1 MKLFKLRLNPLYFVL
16 IIFSFLLT
24 ALSQTRDST
33 GSQPPALKQLQKNP
47 ASDTAAKKTPSADSV
62 SKKIPSADSGKSSKA
77 AKADTGKAKDKLT
90 DTVYYSAEGG
100 YIDYDVDKKV
110 MNLVGNAMVKY
121 QNVTLFADTINY
133 TIDDALLSATG
144 KPQLVEGADTTVG
157 ETMLYNMKT
166 KRGRVRFAS
175 THMDDAFF
183 NGRSIIKSDK
193 NELYVNQG
201 DYTTCAYPDTPH
213 YYFTGKNIKLI
224 PEKEIIGRPVV
235 LSIGDAPVAYLPF
248 FMFPINKDRK
258 SGILTPSYGGHPESG
273 GYIDNLGYYWVP
285 NDYAD
290 FLASMRVQDFQQL
303 VFNGNANYNVKYT
316 LNGNVSG
323 RYTYDGTFAQ
333 QSQQW
338 SLDYSHQQNLT
349 PDGNLTLSG
358 RGSMVSNQTFY
369 RYFSEDSSELLN
381 QNITSNLSLTKR
393 FESINASGSINWNRS
408 QNLETNLISQDLP
421 SVSFSLPSRPIFP
434 YTPPEDGPGAT
445 KKDSVAPWYSTITYS
460 YNINGLQKIQT
471 QPGDTSNY
479 QRKAINQGLSLS
491 APFKLFKYFT
501 MNPNFSAS
509 TATFDSYQD
518 TSAMVGDSLHV
529 NVYTYDTVSLH
540 NAIKDTFK
548 IADTVQETVYD
559 TTVRRIKSA
568 TLQSIPQYKTHN
580 EWKTDYAWN
589 AGTDLSTVLY
599 GLYPVNLFNFVGIR
613 HTLTPH
619 IGYTFTPKHDL
630 PIKFFPIAS
639 YDGPHDESQK
649 INLSIDNQFQ
659 GKTVTP
665 STTQGEK
672 PKEDKFQLFSLGVS
686 TAYDFE
692 AKTRKW
698 SDLALNGSTSYS
710 LFHITYDSD
719 YWLYDMNDQ
728 LTRPQLHSW
737 DLGLSPTTALA
748 AKGTLWEGDKIAET
762 GMYSKNDLH
771 YRNAGPQTWQISLSP
786 AYSYSQ
792 SRATLQD
799 AFVTTKNYTL
809 STSASLNFSRIWSM
823 SWSSYYNFVTNQM
836 VGHNFHFTC
845 DLECWDM
852 QFNWQPNGSYNAGYY
867 FRINVKKIPEIF
879 WEQRG

>member
-1 MKLFKLRLNPLYFVL
+1 MKLFKLRLNSRYFIL
-16 IIFSFLLT
+16 IVISFLLS
-24 ALSQTRDST
+24 ALSQTRDT
-33 GSQPPALKQLQKNP
+33 AIVRPMPLKQASKSMAPDSSDKKSPAPDSGLKKTA
-47 ASDTAAKKTPSADSV
+47 ASDTGK
-62 SKKIPSADSGKSSKA
+62 SGKI
-77 AKADTGKAKDKLT
+77 AKADTGKGKLT

-133 TIDDALLSATG
+133 SLDNALLSANG

-166 KRGRVRFAS
+166 KRGRVRYAS

-193 NELYVNQG
+193 NELYVDQG

-235 LSIGDAPVAYLPF
+235 LSVGDAPVAYLPF

-290 FLASMRVQDFQQL
+290 FLAYMRVQDFQQL
-303 VFNGNANYNVKYT
+303 VFNGNTNYNVKYMMS
-316 LNGNVSG
+316 GNISG

-338 SLDYSHQQNLT
+338 SLDYTHNQNLT

-381 QNITSNLSLTKR
+381 QNITANLELHKT
-393 FESINASGSINWNRS
+393 FQSINASGSIAWNRT
-408 QNLETNLISQDLP
+408 QNLATNLINQDLP
-421 SVSFSLPSRPIFP
+421 SISFSLPSRPIFP
-434 YTPPEDGPGAT
+434 YTPSDDAPGAT
-445 KKDSVAPWYSTITYS
+445 KKDSVPPWYSTITYS
-460 YNINGLQKIQT
+460 YNANGLQKIQT
-471 QPGDTSNY
+471 MPGDTSNY
-479 QRKAINQGLSLS
+479 QRKAVSQGFNLS
-491 APFKLFKYFT
+491 APLKVLKYFT
-501 MNPNFSAS
+501 LNPNFSAS
-509 TATFDSYQD
+509 SATFDSYQD
-518 TSAMVGDSLHV
+518 TSAMTNDSLHV
-529 NVYTYDTVSLH
+529 NDMTYDTVSLR
-540 NAIKDTFK
+540 NALKDTFK
-548 IADTVQETVYD
+548 IVDTIQKTVTD
-559 TTVRRIKSA
+559 TTVQRIK
-568 TLQSIPQYKTHN
+568 TIKLRSIPQYQTHN
-580 EWKTDYAWN
+580 QWKTDYAWN
-589 AGTDLSTVLY
+589 AGADFSTVLY
-599 GLYPVNLFNFVGIR
+599 GLYPIGLFNLAGIR

-619 IGYTFTPKHDL
+619 IGYTYTPKKDL
-630 PIKFFPIAS
+630 EIKFSPIIP
-639 YDGPHDESQK
+639 YDGPHDKSQK

-672 PKEDKFQLFSLGVS
+672 PKEDKFQLLSLGLS

-692 AKTRKW
+692 AKSRKW
-698 SDLALNGSTSYS
+698 SDLLINGSTSYS
-710 LFHITYDSD
+710 IVRITYDSD
-719 YWLYDMNDQ
+719 YWLYGQSDQ
-728 LTRPQLHSW
+728 LSRPQLHSYNI
-737 DLGLSPTTALA
+737 GLSTNTLA
-748 AKGTLWEGDKIAET
+748 AKGTLWEGDKIAAT
-762 GMYSKNDLH
+762 GMYSKTDLH
-771 YRNAGPQTWQISLSP
+771 YHNVGPQTWQISISP
-786 AYSYSQ
+786 SYTFSQ
-792 SRATLQD
+792 NRASLQD
-799 AFVTTKNYTL
+799 AFITTKNYSL

-836 VGHNFHFTC
+836 VGHNLHFTC

-852 QFNWQPNGSYNAGYY
+852 RFDWQPSGSYNAGYY
-867 FRINVKKIPEIF
+867 FKINVKKIPEIF